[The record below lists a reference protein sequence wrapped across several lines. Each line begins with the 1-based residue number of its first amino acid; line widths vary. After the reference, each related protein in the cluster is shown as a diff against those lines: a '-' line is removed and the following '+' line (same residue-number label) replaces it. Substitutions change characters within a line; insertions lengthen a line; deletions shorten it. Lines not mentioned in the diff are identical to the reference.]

1 MVKGDGGGGDGG
13 GSGSGGSGGG
23 GGGGSG
29 GGSGGSSG
37 GGVKNTRR
45 RNNQKRT
52 RNTTHPKT
60 NTTEIKPTPVLLKP
74 VLESTNPFFIAVC
87 DPDSYKPAVRVA
99 DGLYSPRNSSDF
111 GVGNGCREQ
120 FSFQRQKPNVFL
132 RHSSNN
138 GNSGNN
144 NYNNNNNNNNYNN
157 YNNNNNNNNRYTS
170 VNHFIHNPKIHNDR
184 QRGIMTETG
193 GSGGGGGG
201 SGGGGGYNKH
211 TNLSANLSVSLD
223 DREHFPLLSSTAS
236 VSSASASA
244 SSSSAPKLNFKEMIM
259 KNVGGSAGPEV
270 VKEEAIIPKVRT
282 EYLNINTPPQKA
294 LSSEN
299 IFLAAFYGSNN
310 NASGFDDDG
319 GGDDGGDG
327 GDGYEGTP
335 PIKSTSISSVLIDS
349 CDRKYD
355 SLYR

>member
-1 MVKGDGGGGDGG
+1 MTET
-13 GSGSGGSGGG
+13 GGG
-23 GGGGSG
+23 GGG
-29 GGSGGSSG
+29 
-37 GGVKNTRR
+37 
-45 RNNQKRT
+45 
-52 RNTTHPKT
+52 
-60 NTTEIKPTPVLLKP
+60 
-74 VLESTNPFFIAVC
+74 
-87 DPDSYKPAVRVA
+87 
-99 DGLYSPRNSSDF
+99 
-111 GVGNGCREQ
+111 
-120 FSFQRQKPNVFL
+120 
-132 RHSSNN
+132 
-138 GNSGNN
+138 
-144 NYNNNNNNNNYNN
+144 
-157 YNNNNNNNNRYTS
+157 
-170 VNHFIHNPKIHNDR
+170 
-184 QRGIMTETG
+184 
-193 GSGGGGGG
+193 
-201 SGGGGGYNKH
+201 GGGGGYNKH

-236 VSSASASA
+236 VSIASA

-327 GDGYEGTP
+327 YEETP

>member
-1 MVKGDGGGGDGG
+1 MSSQIKNASLSTKAGGGGGGRGKGGTGSGNRSRGMVKGDGGGGGGDGG
-13 GSGSGGSGGG
+13 GGGSGGSGGG
-23 GGGGSG
+23 GGSGGSG
-29 GGSGGSSG
+29 G

-60 NTTEIKPTPVLLKP
+60 STTEIKPTPVLLKP

-87 DPDSYKPAVRVA
+87 DPDSYKPALRVA
-99 DGLYSPRNSSDF
+99 DGLYSPRNSSEC
-111 GVGNGCREQ
+111 GMGNGCRDN

-132 RHSSNN
+132 RHGNNGSN
-138 GNSGNN
+138 GNSGNSGGNHGN
-144 NYNNNNNNNNYNN
+144 NG
-157 YNNNNNNNNRYTS
+157 NRYAS
-170 VNHFIHNPKIHNDR
+170 VNHFIHNPKIQNDR

-193 GSGGGGGG
+193 GGG
-201 SGGGGGYNKH
+201 SGGGSGYNKH
-211 TNLSANLSVSLD
+211 TNLSASLD

-236 VSSASASA
+236 VSS

-319 GGDDGGDG
+319 G
-327 GDGYEGTP
+327 DGYEGTP